1 MIAPN
6 SGSLIMPGNDGE
18 DPTIID
24 GALGGR
30 SSIVDYKGTILAS
43 NNIVGDS
50 YIASEINI
58 DALRH
63 YRENARFQNWIPY
76 LKTEIFSKMYD
87 QEIWPKNLPPMNHE
101 DAGKV
106 FKKTIKK
113 LIKKGTYTAKSKK

>member
-1 MIAPN
+1 M
-6 SGSLIMPGNDGE
+6 
-18 DPTIID
+18 
-24 GALGGR
+24 
-30 SSIVDYKGTILAS
+30 YKRQ
-43 NNIVGDS
+43 
-50 YIASEINI
+50 EINI

-76 LKTEIFSKMYD
+76 LKTEIFSKMYE
-87 QEIWPKNLPPMNHE
+87 QEIWPKNLPPMNHD

>member
-1 MIAPN
+1 
-6 SGSLIMPGNDGE
+6 MPGNDGE

-50 YIASEINI
+50 YVASEINI

-76 LKTEIFSKMYD
+76 LKTEIFSKMYE
-87 QEIWPKNLPPMNHE
+87 QEIWPKNLPPMNHD